1 MTALQITI
9 SGRVQGVGFRY
20 YIFRAAQE
28 LRIKGIIKNLPDGKV
43 YIEAEG
49 DPQNIEIFLEKCRE
63 GPPWLMLLIFILP
76 NAYRLVITISAS
88 LMDIEKLTFPTKV
101 ARNEKKNNIFVQ
113 NILDISAGCKSR

>member
-63 GPPWLMLLIFILP
+63 GPPLAYVTHIHITEYLP
-76 NAYRLVITISAS
+76 SGYNDFRVAY
-88 LMDIEKLTFPTKV
+88 
-101 ARNEKKNNIFVQ
+101 
-113 NILDISAGCKSR
+113 GY

>member
-63 GPPWLMLLIFILP
+63 GPPLAYVTHIHITECLP
-76 NAYRLVITISAS
+76 SGYNDFRVAY
-88 LMDIEKLTFPTKV
+88 
-101 ARNEKKNNIFVQ
+101 
-113 NILDISAGCKSR
+113 GY